1 MPFRSVLLRIAG
13 AIALIGF
20 SAILSVA
27 FALGFAL
34 AAEAGAAG
42 AVALSPIRSYREVE
56 PAGAIGFSGPAAMAV
71 ADRPWPAGMR
81 RAGRPRT
88 ATPPR
93 AFR

>member
-20 SAILSVA
+20 SAILSAA

-42 AVALSPIRSYREVE
+42 AV
-56 PAGAIGFSGPAAMAV
+56 GAFEHPLATADPPLPGGRTGRRDRPAAKAI
-71 ADRPWPAGMR
+71 ADRP
-81 RAGRPRT
+81 
-88 ATPPR
+88 
-93 AFR
+93 

>member
-42 AVALSPIRSYREVE
+42 AVALSSTPLPPPIRPYREVE
-56 PAGAIGFSGPAAMAV
+56 PAGAIDPSPRRSRIGPS
-71 ADRPWPAGMR
+71 P
-81 RAGRPRT
+81 
-88 ATPPR
+88 
-93 AFR
+93 